1 MIQFHQVKKQYPG
14 NEFVLGEIDLNI
26 EEGEFVFLIGP
37 SGSGKTTLIR
47 MLIRE
52 ENPSSGKI
60 YFDDR
65 DITNLSR
72 NNIYRLRRQVGVIFQ
87 DYKLVPDKNAYEN
100 VAFAMEA
107 AGRKDKEIQETV
119 PYVLDI
125 VGLASR
131 ANAFPE
137 QLSGGEKQRVAIAR
151 AVANN
156 PRVLIADEPTG
167 NLDPAAAWDIVQILS
182 KINNW
187 GTTVIMSTHGTD
199 IVNSLNKRVVQMDG
213 GQVVRDDSKGMYE
226 MTAHFENQV
235 LKQNGDEP
243 EAPAIEKKG
252 PIKVNMKKVKE
263 QVLPKKRKFNLS
275 WFGIG
280 KKEVPQEPG
289 DQFVLEREEVKQVM
303 DEEAQ
308 AAQVELQETDI
319 PAVDSKEANKILNDA
334 DRTPVADLDL
344 RPEVIAD
351 LQTAGYNDVE
361 DVISAGPEQ
370 LAKELIIDPQ
380 EVVLVAK
387 ALTKFVQKE
396 EGIKPKEA
404 EEKKSET
411 KNEERSE
418 KEEEGSGE
426 DEGEK
431 IDEKAQDEK
440 FEEKL
445 AEPKVEEQK
454 PAKAKSTRVK
464 LNLTGKKK

>member
-1 MIQFHQVKKQYPG
+1 VIQFHQVKKQYPG
-14 NEFVLGEIDLNI
+14 NEFVLGEIDLHIN
-26 EEGEFVFLIGP
+26 EGEFVFLIGP

-52 ENPSSGKI
+52 EKPTSGKI

-72 NNIYRLRRQVGVIFQ
+72 NNIYRLRRQIGVIFQ

-107 AGRKDKEIQETV
+107 AGRKDKEIKETV

-131 ANAFPE
+131 AKAFPE

-199 IVNSLNKRVVQMDG
+199 IVNSLNKRVVQMEG
-213 GQVVRDDSKGMYE
+213 GRVVRDDSKGMYE
-226 MTAHFENQV
+226 MTNHFENQV
-235 LKQNGDEP
+235 LKQNGDEVEEP
-243 EAPAIEKKG
+243 VIEKKG
-252 PIKVNMKKVKE
+252 PIKVNMKKVKD
-263 QVLPKKRKFNLS
+263 QPAAAPKKRKFNLS
-275 WFGIG
+275 WFGMG
-280 KKEVPQEPG
+280 KEEVPEEAEE
-289 DQFVLEREEVKQVM
+289 QFVLEREEVKEYL
-303 DEEAQ
+303 DDAAE
-308 AAQVELQETDI
+308 AAQEELQNVEV
-319 PAVDSKEANKILNDA
+319 PEVDSKEADKILNDA
-334 DRTPVADLDL
+334 DRTPVAKLDL
-344 RPEVIAD
+344 RPEIIAD

-370 LAKELIIDPQ
+370 LAKELIIDPN

-387 ALTKFVQKE
+387 ALAKFVEKE
-396 EGIKPKEA
+396 EGKKIIKDEGKSETRNQKSETEKEPETQKSEVVEEKTEAPKA
-404 EEKKSET
+404 EEKSE
-411 KNEERSE
+411 ES
-418 KEEEGSGE
+418 
-426 DEGEK
+426 
-431 IDEKAQDEK
+431 
-440 FEEKL
+440 
-445 AEPKVEEQK
+445 K
-454 PAKAKSTRVK
+454 PKSTRVK
-464 LNLTGKKK
+464 LNLTSKKKLSKE